1 MVPKANLRYRRNLEW
16 IICGTAIANE
26 RAILRGSSPVSAL
39 LQDIRYGVRRLAR
52 QPGFTVVAVLT
63 LALGIGANT
72 AIFSAVRAVLL
83 QTLPVR
89 DPERLVLFSEST
101 SEGTMSGDAV
111 TGAWEL
117 FSYPSFEYFK
127 AHSPSFENLAAFRSG
142 ESQLSVIGESG
153 SADGQAQVASSHLV
167 SGDFFQV
174 LGAEPLLGRT
184 LTAEDDLAGSAPV
197 AVLSFG
203 HWKTRFGGDPAIVG
217 RTVTANGV
225 PLTIV
230 GVMRPEFFGVRVRNA
245 PNYWIPMQLHPR
257 IEFRDPVFANHT
269 VYWINLVGR
278 LRPGASLAQAQSDAD
293 ATLRTYLTEQ
303 AGTEITP
310 DRQEA
315 IANTSVALAG
325 GGRGISGFR
334 EQYTE
339 SLWVLS
345 AGVAL
350 IMLIACANIANLLLA
365 RGAARR
371 GEMAVR
377 LALGASSGRLTR
389 QLLTEGILLALA
401 GGVVGVLLADWGV
414 HLLVRLVAGN
424 APLEVS
430 VNPLVLAFTAGLS
443 LAAGLLFS
451 LAPAWR
457 GSRLELGTTLKERSQ
472 NASGGSHRISLAPA
486 LVAAQVALSLILLMG
501 AGLLTRSLVRLQG
514 QDVGFNHDGVL
525 LVRIMPRLAGYDTA
539 SLAPLY
545 RQLIDRVSEVPGVS
559 SVTLAT
565 YSPMSGN
572 SRISDVT
579 VEGHTPV
586 EGEDEITSINL
597 VGPEYPRTLGMQV
610 LAGRAINDQ
619 DVAGG
624 PRVAMVNQAFVDQYF
639 PGSSP
644 VGRGFVFGD
653 QEEGGAR
660 YEIVGVVGDARF
672 GGVRE
677 EAGKMV
683 YVAMLQAGDRT
694 AFTSE
699 LQIRAAGD
707 PGSYAGQVRAVIAG
721 VDSRLPIF
729 QVTSLDEQLQ
739 ATLRQPRLL
748 ARLVAV
754 FGVLAVLLACVGLY
768 GVISQSVQ
776 RRTNELG
783 IRMALGA
790 DAKRIIA
797 MVLGETMRL
806 ILAGLAIGIPA
817 ALAGGYLIRSQLFG
831 VDPQDPVTLAGTS
844 VLLVL
849 VAAVAGYLP
858 AWRASR
864 VDPMLALRK
873 D

>member
-1 MVPKANLRYRRNLEW
+1 M
-16 IICGTAIANE
+16 
-26 RAILRGSSPVSAL
+26 
-39 LQDIRYGVRRLAR
+39 LQDVRYGVRRLVR
-52 QPGFTVVAVLT
+52 QPGFTAVAVLT

-101 SEGTMSGDAV
+101 SEGTMSGDPV
-111 TGAWEL
+111 TGDWEL
-117 FSYPSFEYFK
+117 FSYPSYEYFK

-142 ESQLSVIGESG
+142 ESQISVIGESG
-153 SADGQAQVASSHLV
+153 SPDGQAQVASSHLV
-167 SGDFFQV
+167 SGDFFTI

-184 LTAEDDLAGSAPV
+184 ITAADDVPGAAPV
-197 AVLSFG
+197 AVLSYG
-203 HWKTRFGGDPAIVG
+203 HWRSHFGGDPSAVG

-225 PLTIV
+225 PLMIV
-230 GVMRPEFFGVRVRNA
+230 GVMRPEFFGVRVRSA

-257 IEFRDPVFANHT
+257 IEFREPVFASHT
-269 VYWINLVGR
+269 AYWINVIGR
-278 LRPGASLAQAQSDAD
+278 LRPGASLEQAQSDAT
-293 ATLRTYLTEQ
+293 AALQAYLSEQ

-334 EQYTE
+334 EQYTD

-365 RGAARR
+365 RGAARK

-377 LALGASSGRLTR
+377 LALGASSSRLNR

-401 GGVVGVLLADWGV
+401 GGAVGVLFADWGV
-414 HLLVRLVAGN
+414 HLLVRLVAQD

-430 VNPLVLAFTAGLS
+430 VNPLVLGFTAGLS

-457 GSRLELGTTLKERSQ
+457 GSRVEVGATLKERSQ
-472 NASGGSHRISLAPA
+472 NASGGSRRLSLAPA

-514 QDVGFNHDGVL
+514 QDVGFNHEGVL
-525 LVRIMPRLAGYDTA
+525 LARIMPRLAGYDTA
-539 SLAPLY
+539 SLRPLY
-545 RQLIDRVSEVPGVS
+545 RQLIDQLSNVPGIS
-559 SVTLAT
+559 SVSLAT

-579 VEGHTPV
+579 VDGHQPV
-586 EGEDEITSINL
+586 EGEDEITSINQ
-597 VGPEYPRTLGMQV
+597 VGPNYPQTLGLQV
-610 LAGRAINDQ
+610 VAGRAIDDQ
-619 DVAGG
+619 DVAGA
-624 PRVAMVNQAFVDQYF
+624 PLVAMVNQAFVDQYF
-639 PGSSP
+639 PTENP
-644 VGRGFVFGD
+644 IGRGFIFGD
-653 QEEGGAR
+653 ESEGGPR
-660 YEIVGVVGDARF
+660 YEIVGVVSDARF
-672 GGVRE
+672 GGVTQE
-677 EAGKMV
+677 PGKMV
-683 YVAMLQAGDRT
+683 YIAMLQAGDRN

-699 LQIRAAGD
+699 LQIRTDRD
-707 PGSYAGQVRAVIAG
+707 PASYAAQVRAVISG

-729 QVTSLDEQLQ
+729 QITSLDQQLQ
-739 ATLRQPRLL
+739 ATLRRPRLL

-790 DAKRIIA
+790 DAGRIIG
-797 MVLGETMRL
+797 MVLGETMKL

-817 ALAGGYLIRSQLFG
+817 AIAGGYLIRSQLFG
-831 VDPQDPVTLAGTS
+831 VDPLDPATLAGTT

-849 VAAVAGYLP
+849 VAAAAGYLP

>member
-1 MVPKANLRYRRNLEW
+1 M
-16 IICGTAIANE
+16 
-26 RAILRGSSPVSAL
+26 

-52 QPGFTVVAVLT
+52 QPGFTVVAILT

-89 DPERLVLFSEST
+89 DPERVVLFTEST
-101 SEGTMSGDAV
+101 SEGTMSGDPV

-117 FSYPSFEYFK
+117 FSYPVFENFK
-127 AHSPSFENLAAFRSG
+127 THSPAFETLAAFRSG

-153 SADGQAQVASSHLV
+153 PTDGQAQVASSHLV
-167 SGDFFQV
+167 SGDFFPL

-184 LTAEDDLAGSAPV
+184 ITAEDDRPGSAPV
-197 AVLSFG
+197 AVLSYG
-203 HWKTRFGGDPAIVG
+203 HWQTRFGADPAVVG
-217 RTVTANGV
+217 RTVMANGV

-230 GVMRPEFFGVRVRNA
+230 GVMRPEFFGIRVRSA
-245 PNYWIPMQLHPR
+245 PNYWLPMQLHPQ
-257 IEFRDPVFANHT
+257 IEFREPVFADHT
-269 VYWINLVGR
+269 VYWINIVGR
-278 LRPGASLAQAQSDAD
+278 LRPGASLAQAQADAD
-293 ATLRTYLTEQ
+293 ATLRGYLTEQ
-303 AGTEITP
+303 AGTEITA
-310 DRQEA
+310 DRREA

-325 GGRGISGFR
+325 RGRGISGYR
-334 EQYTE
+334 QQYSD

-401 GGVVGVLLADWGV
+401 GGVVGVLFADWGV
-414 HLLVRLVAGN
+414 HLLVRLVAQN

-430 VNPLVLAFTAGLS
+430 VNPLVLCFTGGLS
-443 LAAGLLFS
+443 LAAGILFS

-457 GSRLELGTTLKERSQ
+457 GSRVEVGTTLKARSQ
-472 NASGGSHRISLAPA
+472 NAAGGSRRMSLAPA

-501 AGLLTRSLVRLQG
+501 AGLLTRSLVRLQE

-525 LVRIMPRLAGYDTA
+525 LARIMPRLAGYDTA
-539 SLAPLY
+539 SIRPLY
-545 RQLIDRVSEVPGVS
+545 RQLIDQVSDIPGVS
-559 SVTLAT
+559 SVTIAT
-565 YSPMSGN
+565 YSPLSGN

-579 VEGHTPV
+579 VEGHTPA
-586 EGEDEITSINL
+586 EGEDELSSVL
-597 VGPEYPRTLGMQV
+597 QVGPDYPQTLGMQV
-610 LAGRAINDQ
+610 LTGRAINDR
-619 DVAGG
+619 DMAGG
-624 PRVAMVNQAFVDQYF
+624 PLVAMVNQAFVDQYF
-639 PGSSP
+639 PGTSP
-644 VGRGFVFGD
+644 LGRGFVFGD
-653 QEEGGAR
+653 EEEGGAR
-660 YEIVGVVGDARF
+660 YEIVGVVSDARF

-683 YVAMLQAGDRT
+683 YIALLQAGDRN

-699 LQIRAAGD
+699 LQIRTDGD
-707 PGSYAGQVRAVIAG
+707 PDSYAGQVRTAISG

-729 QVTSLDEQLQ
+729 QVMSLDAQLQ
-739 ATLRQPRLL
+739 STLRQPRLL
-748 ARLVAV
+748 ARLVAI

-768 GVISQSVQ
+768 GVVSQSVH

-790 DAKRIIA
+790 DAGRIIR
-797 MVLGETMRL
+797 MILGETMRL
-806 ILAGLAIGIPA
+806 ILAGLAIGIPS

-831 VDPQDPVTLAGTS
+831 VDPQDPVTLVGTT

-849 VAAVAGYLP
+849 VAAVAGYVP

>member
-1 MVPKANLRYRRNLEW
+1 M
-16 IICGTAIANE
+16 
-26 RAILRGSSPVSAL
+26 
-39 LQDIRYGVRRLAR
+39 LQDVRYGVRRLAR
-52 QPGFTVVAVLT
+52 QPGFTIVAVLT

-83 QTLPVR
+83 QTLPIR

-101 SEGTMSGDAV
+101 SEGTMSGDPV
-111 TGAWEL
+111 TGDWEL
-117 FSYPSFEYFK
+117 FSYPSYEYFK
-127 AHSPSFENLAAFRSG
+127 AHSPSLENVAAFRSG

-153 SADGQAQVASSHLV
+153 SPEGQAQIASTHLV
-167 SGDFFQV
+167 SGDFFQI
-174 LGAEPLLGRT
+174 LGAEPLMGRT
-184 LTAEDDLAGSAPV
+184 IRAEDDLPGAAPV
-197 AVLSFG
+197 AVLSYG
-203 HWKTRFGGDPAIVG
+203 HWRTRFGSDPGVLG

-225 PLTIV
+225 PLTII
-230 GVMRPEFFGVRVRNA
+230 GVMRPEFFGLRVRSA
-245 PNYWIPMQLHPR
+245 PNYWLPMQLHPR
-257 IEFRDPVFANHT
+257 IEFRDPVFADHT

-278 LRPGASLAQAQSDAD
+278 LRPGARLDQAQADAN
-293 ATLRTYLTEQ
+293 AALRAYLSEQ
-303 AGTEITP
+303 AGTELTP
-310 DRQEA
+310 ERERA

-371 GEMAVR
+371 SEMAVR
-377 LALGASSGRLTR
+377 LALGASSARLTR
-389 QLLTEGILLALA
+389 QLLTEGVLLALA
-401 GGVVGVLLADWGV
+401 GGAVGILFADWGV
-414 HLLVRLVAGN
+414 HLLVRLVARD

-430 VNPLVLAFTAGLS
+430 VNGLVLAFTAGLS

-457 GSRLELGTTLKERSQ
+457 GSRVELGTTLKERSQ
-472 NASGGSHRISLAPA
+472 NAAGSSRRMSLAPT

-525 LVRIMPRLAGYDTA
+525 LARIMPRLAGYDTA
-539 SLAPLY
+539 TLRPLY
-545 RQLIDRVSEVPGVS
+545 RQLIDQVSGVAGVT

-572 SRISDVT
+572 SRISDVS
-579 VEGHTPV
+579 VEGHAPV
-586 EGEDEITSINL
+586 DGEDEITSINL
-597 VGPEYPRTLGMQV
+597 VGPEYPQTMGMQV
-610 LAGRAINDQ
+610 LAGRAITDQ

-624 PRVAMVNQAFVDQYF
+624 PLVAMVNQAFVDQYF
-639 PGSSP
+639 PAASP
-644 VGRGFVFGD
+644 IGRGFIFGD
-653 QEEGGAR
+653 ESDGGPR
-660 YEIVGVVGDARF
+660 YEIVGVVSDARWGSF
-672 GGVRE
+672 SE
-677 EAGKMV
+677 QPGKMV
-683 YVAMLQAGDRT
+683 YIAMLQAADRN

-699 LQIRAAGD
+699 LQIRTDGDAA
-707 PGSYAGQVRAVIAG
+707 SYANQVRAAIAG

-729 QVTSLDEQLQ
+729 QITSLDEQLQ
-739 ATLRQPRLL
+739 ATLRRPRLL

-790 DAKRIIA
+790 DAGRIIG
-797 MVLGETMRL
+797 MILGETMKL
-806 ILAGLAIGIPA
+806 ILAGLAVGIPA

-831 VDPQDPVTLAGTS
+831 VAPQDPVTLVGTT